1 MDLGSQETEI
11 LLKKAGWS
19 ENRLVDTSEYE
30 RHLKKI
36 GYSVFPSAIQFLQ
49 QFGCLQVSRK
59 ATDADQK
66 YYRLLV
72 DPLQLTRY
80 YSRKDIAEFEEALG
94 HPLCPIALALNGTV
108 AIVMDE
114 RGGIYSIEEL
124 VLFHVADTIP
134 DAIRILCCTD
144 LGETKKVLE
153 LD

>member
-66 YYRLLV
+66 CYRLLV